1 MNEDGLIERWNALTE
16 ARTAFLEEL
25 EKLGDSRVALAPSDG
40 GWSALQV
47 MEHIMSSET
56 GTLGYLKKKTSSGW
70 EGLDLAG
77 PEHEQAG
84 TELVRRL
91 QSAER
96 YKAPSVLPEPAGSA
110 SYTALLEAWDQL
122 RDDMEQFV
130 FSLDE
135 EFFPRLV
142 FRQPAAGP
150 LHLFHTLEFLT
161 AHIHHH
167 LPQLQRIQADL
178 EK

>member
-16 ARTAFLEEL
+16 ARAAFLEVL
-25 EKLGDSRVALAPSDG
+25 EKLGEDRVSKAPSDG

-70 EGLDLAG
+70 ESLDLAG
-77 PEHEQAG
+77 PEHVQAG
-84 TELVRRL
+84 EELVKRL

-110 SYTALLEAWDQL
+110 SVTTLIASWDQL

-130 FSLDE
+130 FSLEE

-150 LHLFHTLEFLT
+150 LNLFHTLEFLA

-167 LPQLQRIQADL
+167 LPQLRRIQADL